1 MSGGI
6 DVIKTNLTGV
16 IDYGVG
22 NVRSV
27 CSAVEAV
34 GGRPVL
40 SSDPGELLMCDR
52 LILPGVGAF
61 AHGMAELRSRGLD
74 AVVRS
79 AVSDG
84 MPLLGICLGMQML
97 AQSSHEFGESV
108 GLGLVQGIVS
118 LIQPSDPARIARL
131 PHVAWKTL
139 KRRNDVND
147 WLFDGVDPDARF
159 YFIHSYAL
167 PATSPG
173 VVAVAEI
180 GGSEFAAVLASRNV
194 IGTQFHPEKSGPE
207 GLRIL
212 KNFVI
217 KGDRIHV

>member
-1 MSGGI
+1 MT
-6 DVIKTNLTGV
+6 KTNLTGV

-27 CSAVEAV
+27 VSAVEAV

-40 SSDPGELLMCDR
+40 TSDPAELLGCDR

-74 AVVRS
+74 TVVKTAVR
-79 AVSDG
+79 DG

-97 AQSSHEFGESV
+97 AQSSLEFGNSA
-108 GLGLVQGIVS
+108 GLGLAEGVVS
-118 LIQPSDPARIARL
+118 LIQSPDPAQTLRL
-131 PHVAWKTL
+131 PHVAWKAIQ
-139 KRRNDVND
+139 RQSNAAA

-159 YFIHSYAL
+159 YFIHSYAV
-167 PATSPG
+167 PATSPD

-180 GGSEFAAVLASRNV
+180 DGNAFAAVLAV
-194 IGTQFHPEKSGPE
+194 GTVVGTQFHPEKSGPE
-207 GLRIL
+207 GLKML
-212 KNFVI
+212 KNFVM
-217 KGDRIHV
+217 KGDMTDV

>member
-1 MSGGI
+1 MTQS
-6 DVIKTNLTGV
+6 NLTGV

-40 SSDPGELLMCDR
+40 SSDPAELLGCDR

-61 AHGMAELRSRGLD
+61 AHGMAELRLRGLD
-74 AVVRS
+74 TVLKT

-97 AQSSHEFGESV
+97 AESSLEFGDSD
-108 GLGLVQGIVS
+108 GLGFAHGVVS
-118 LIQPSDPARIARL
+118 LIQSPDPARTLRL

-139 KRRNDVND
+139 AQKGDAAG
-147 WLFDGVDPDARF
+147 WLFNGVDPDARF
-159 YFIHSYAL
+159 YFIHSYAV
-167 PATSPG
+167 PAASPD

-180 GGSEFAAVLASRNV
+180 DGNEFAAVLAVDNV
-194 IGTQFHPEKSGPE
+194 VGTQFHPEKSGPE
-207 GLRIL
+207 GLKLL
-212 KNFVI
+212 KNFLM
-217 KGDRIHV
+217 KGDMIHV

>member
-1 MSGGI
+1 MT
-6 DVIKTNLTGV
+6 KTNLTGV

-34 GGRPVL
+34 GGRPIL
-40 SSDPGELLMCDR
+40 SSDPIELLGCER

-61 AHGMAELRSRGLD
+61 AHGMTELTSRGLD
-74 AVVRS
+74 TALKS

-97 AQSSHEFGESV
+97 AQSSLEFGESE
-108 GLGLVQGIVS
+108 GLGLAQGVVS
-118 LIQPSDPARIARL
+118 LIPSSDPAHTLRL

-139 KRRNDVND
+139 ERRSDAAA

-159 YFIHSYAL
+159 YFIHSYAV
-167 PATSPG
+167 PATSPD

-180 GGSEFAAVLASRNV
+180 DGNEFAAVFAVDNV
-194 IGTQFHPEKSGPE
+194 VGTQFHPEKSGPE
-207 GLRIL
+207 GLKML
-212 KNFVI
+212 KNFVM
-217 KGDRIHV
+217 KGDMIHV

>member
-1 MSGGI
+1 MTKS
-6 DVIKTNLTGV
+6 NLTGV
-16 IDYGVG
+16 INYGVG

-40 SSDPGELLMCDR
+40 SSDPAELLGCDR

-61 AHGMAELRSRGLD
+61 AHGMAELKSRALD
-74 AVVRS
+74 TVLKT

-97 AQSSHEFGESV
+97 AQSSLEFGETR
-108 GLGLVQGIVS
+108 GLGLAQGVVS
-118 LIQPSDPARIARL
+118 LIQSADPARTLRL
-131 PHVAWKTL
+131 PHVAWKKL
-139 KRRNDVND
+139 ERKSDAAG
-147 WLFDGVDPDARF
+147 WLFQGVDPDSHF
-159 YFIHSYAL
+159 YFIHSYAV
-167 PATSPG
+167 PAASTD

-180 GGSEFAAVLASRNV
+180 DGNEFAAVLAVGNV

-207 GLRIL
+207 GLKML
-212 KNFVI
+212 KNFVM
-217 KGDRIHV
+217 KGDMIHV